1 MKFIIFIR
9 SCKVYIYKILMTIY
23 ALSSGPGISGIAVI
37 RISGPETSKAI
48 ELLTGKN
55 VPKPRVATLRK
66 INKIN
71 TSELIDEGIILWFP
85 GPESYTGEDM
95 AEIQVHGSK
104 AVIDALHTSISNIEN
119 CRLAEPGEF
128 TKLAFQNGKIN
139 LLKAESIADLIS
151 SETEIQRQQAIK
163 IMNGKSA
170 DQFNFLREKLLK
182 ILSHVE
188 AKIDFPDEDLPNDI
202 LEEIKKSSDDV
213 LKNIEKILNDQ
224 KVGER
229 IREGFKIAILG
240 PTNAGKSSLLNHL
253 SNRDVA
259 IVSEIAGTTRDVIET
274 HLNIDGYPVIVSD
287 TAGIRESKNEIEK
300 KGIKLSLNRAEEADL
315 KLVVVDAKNLDF
327 TDVLK
332 GLLDQN
338 AILVINKSD
347 LLKGDIDPEIKKLN
361 HVLISIKENLNIDEL
376 ILKIKNNLKNKFIT
390 SDDILITRERHRQHL
405 EQCLEHLKN
414 FNKKNEVEDFDKAAE
429 DLRLAT
435 RHLGMIVGK
444 VDVEEILGSIFN
456 DFCIGK

>member
-1 MKFIIFIR
+1 
-9 SCKVYIYKILMTIY
+9 MTIY
-23 ALSSGPGISGIAVI
+23 ALSTGPGISGIAIVRVSGEDTKKVI
-37 RISGPETSKAI
+37 K
-48 ELLTGKN
+48 LLTN
-55 VPKPRVATLRK
+55 VELPRPRVATLRK

-104 AVIDALHTSISNIEN
+104 AVVDALHSSISQIEN

-188 AKIDFPDEDLPNDI
+188 AKIDFPEEDLANNI
-202 LEEIKKSSDDV
+202 LDEIKNSSDEV
-213 LKNIEKILNDQ
+213 IIKIKKILNDQ

-240 PTNAGKSSLLNHL
+240 PTNAGKSSLMNHL

-274 HLNIDGYPVIVSD
+274 HLNIDGYPVIISD
-287 TAGIRESKNEIEK
+287 TAGIRDSKDEIEK

-315 KLVVVDAKNLDF
+315 KLVVVDAKNIDF

-332 GLLDQN
+332 GLLNEN
-338 AILVINKSD
+338 AILIINKSD
-347 LLKGDIDPEIKKLN
+347 LLKKDIDSEIKKIN
-361 HVLISIKENLNIDEL
+361 HVLISIKENENIDEL

-405 EQCLEHLKN
+405 QQCLEHLNN
-414 FNKKNEVEDFDKAAE
+414 FNQKKDIEDFDKAAE

-444 VDVEEILGSIFN
+444 IDVEEILGSIFD

>member
-1 MKFIIFIR
+1 
-9 SCKVYIYKILMTIY
+9 MTIY

-37 RISGPETSKAI
+37 RISGQETSRVI
-48 ELLTGKN
+48 ELLTGKTL
-55 VPKPRVATLRK
+55 PKPRVATLRK

-104 AVIDALHTSISNIEN
+104 AVIDALHTSISDIEN

-202 LEEIKKSSDDV
+202 LKEIKKSSDDV

-405 EQCLEHLKN
+405 EQCLDHLKN

>member
-1 MKFIIFIR
+1 
-9 SCKVYIYKILMTIY
+9 MTIY
-23 ALSSGPGISGIAVI
+23 ALSTGPGISGIAIVRVSGEDTKKVI
-37 RISGPETSKAI
+37 K
-48 ELLTGKN
+48 LLTN
-55 VPKPRVATLRK
+55 AELPKPRVATLRK

-95 AEIQVHGSK
+95 AEFHIHGSK
-104 AVIDALHTSISNIEN
+104 AVIDALHHSISKIEN
-119 CRLAEPGEF
+119 CRLAEAGEF

-151 SETEIQRQQAIK
+151 AETEIQRQQAIK

-170 DQFNFLREKLLK
+170 DKFNKLREKLLK

-188 AKIDFPDEDLPNDI
+188 AKIDFPDEDLPEDI
-202 LEEIKKSSDDV
+202 
-213 LKNIEKILNDQ
+213 LKNIKKISNEVILNIKKILDDQ

-229 IREGFKIAILG
+229 IREGFKIAIIG

-274 HLNIDGYPVIVSD
+274 HLNIDGYPVVVSD
-287 TAGIRESKNEIEK
+287 TAGIRDSKNEIEK
-300 KGIKLSLNRAEEADL
+300 KGIKLALDKAENADL
-315 KLVVVDAKNLDF
+315 KLIVIDAKSIDF
-327 TDVLK
+327 KGVLK
-332 GLLDQN
+332 ELMDEN
-338 AILVINKSD
+338 AILVVNKSD
-347 LLKGDIDPEIKKLN
+347 LLKEDLNSEIKN
-361 HVLISIKENLNIDEL
+361 YEHVLISVKNNLNLEDL
-376 ILKIKNNLKNKFIT
+376 ILKIKNKLKNKFIT
-390 SDDILITRERHRQHL
+390 SEDILITRARHRQHL
-405 EQCLEHLKN
+405 EQSLNYLKN
-414 FNKKNEVEDFDKAAE
+414 FEEKNEAEDFDKAAE

>member
-1 MKFIIFIR
+1 
-9 SCKVYIYKILMTIY
+9 MTIY
-23 ALSSGPGISGIAVI
+23 ALSTGPGISGIAIVRVSGEDTKKVI
-37 RISGPETSKAI
+37 KLLTNI
-48 ELLTGKN
+48 EL
-55 VPKPRVATLRK
+55 PKPRVATLRK

-95 AEIQVHGSK
+95 AEFHIHGSK
-104 AVIDALHTSISNIEN
+104 AVIDALHHSISKIAN
-119 CRLAEPGEF
+119 CRLADPGEF

-151 SETEIQRQQAIK
+151 AETEIQRQQAVK

-170 DQFNFLREKLLK
+170 NKFDNLREKLLK

-188 AKIDFPDEDLPNDI
+188 AKIDFPDEDLPEDI
-202 LEEIKKSSDDV
+202 
-213 LKNIEKILNDQ
+213 LKNIKKISNEVILNIKKILDDQ

-229 IREGFKIAILG
+229 IREGFKIAIIG

-274 HLNIDGYPVIVSD
+274 HLNIDGYPVVVSD
-287 TAGIRESKNEIEK
+287 TAGIRDSKNEIEK
-300 KGIKLSLNRAEEADL
+300 KGIKLALDKAENADL
-315 KLVVVDAKNLDF
+315 KLIVIDAKSIDF
-327 TDVLK
+327 KGVLK
-332 GLLDQN
+332 ELMDEN
-338 AILVINKSD
+338 AILVVNKSD
-347 LLKGDIDPEIKKLN
+347 LLKEDLNSEIKN
-361 HVLISIKENLNIDEL
+361 YEHVLISVKNNLNLEDL
-376 ILKIKNNLKNKFIT
+376 ILKIKNKLKNKFIT
-390 SDDILITRERHRQHL
+390 SEDILITRERHRQHL
-405 EQCLEHLKN
+405 EQSLNYLKN
-414 FNKKNEVEDFDKAAE
+414 FEEKNEAEDFDKAAE

>member
-1 MKFIIFIR
+1 
-9 SCKVYIYKILMTIY
+9 MTIY
-23 ALSSGPGISGIAVI
+23 ALSSGPGISGVAVI
-37 RISGPETSKAI
+37 RLSGQDTSKVI
-48 ELLTGKN
+48 QLLTGKEP
-55 VPKPRVATLRK
+55 PKPRVATLRK

-71 TSELIDEGIILWFP
+71 TSELIDEGLILWFP

-104 AVIDALHTSISNIEN
+104 AVVDALHSSLSDIEN

-163 IMNGKSA
+163 IMNGKSS

-188 AKIDFPDEDLPNDI
+188 AKIDFPEEDLPNNI
-202 LEEIKKSSDDV
+202 LDEIKNNSDEV
-213 LKNIEKILNDQ
+213 INKIKEILNDQ
-224 KVGER
+224 KVGEI

-240 PTNAGKSSLLNHL
+240 PTNAGKSSLMNHL

-274 HLNIDGYPVIVSD
+274 HLNIDGYPVIISD
-287 TAGIRESKNEIEK
+287 TAGIRDSKDEIEK

-315 KLVVVDAKNLDF
+315 KLVVVDAKSLDF

-332 GLLDQN
+332 GLLDEN

-347 LLKGDIDPEIKKLN
+347 LLEKDIDPEIKKTN
-361 HVLISIKENLNIDEL
+361 HVLISIKENKNIEEL
-376 ILKIKNNLKNKFIT
+376 ILKIKNNLKNKFLT

-405 EQCLEHLKN
+405 QQCLDHLNN
-414 FNKKNEVEDFDKAAE
+414 FNQKKEIEDFDKAAE

>member
-1 MKFIIFIR
+1 
-9 SCKVYIYKILMTIY
+9 MTIY
-23 ALSSGPGISGIAVI
+23 SLSSGPGISGIAII
-37 RISGPETSKAI
+37 RVSGPETSKVL
-48 ELLTGKN
+48 ELLTNKSL
-55 VPKPRVATLRK
+55 PKSRVATLRK

-71 TSELIDEGIILWFP
+71 TSELIDEGILLWFP

-104 AVIDALHTSISNIEN
+104 AVIDAIHSSISTVEN

-151 SETEIQRQQAIK
+151 AETEIQRKQAIK

-182 ILSHVE
+182 ILSYVE

-202 LEEIKKSSDDV
+202 LKEIKKSSDEV
-213 LKNIEKILNDQ
+213 LINIKKILDDQ

-287 TAGIRESKNEIEK
+287 TAGIRDSKNEIEK
-300 KGIKLSLNRAEEADL
+300 KGIKLSLNRADEADL
-315 KLVVVDAKNLDF
+315 KLVVVDVKNIEF

-338 AILVINKSD
+338 SILVINKSD
-347 LLKGDIDPEIKKLN
+347 LLKGDIDPEIEKFN

-376 ILKIKNNLKNKFIT
+376 ISKIKNNLKNKFIT

-405 EQCLEHLKN
+405 EQCLEHLNN
-414 FNKKNEVEDFDKAAE
+414 FNKKNEVEDLDKAAE

>member
-1 MKFIIFIR
+1 
-9 SCKVYIYKILMTIY
+9 MTIY

-37 RISGPETSKAI
+37 RISGQETSKAI
-48 ELLTGKN
+48 KLLTGKS

-66 INKIN
+66 IYILN

-213 LKNIEKILNDQ
+213 LKNIEKILNDH

-287 TAGIRESKNEIEK
+287 TAGIRESKNEIER

-315 KLVVVDAKNLDF
+315 KLVVVDAKNPDF

-332 GLLDQN
+332 GLLDEN

-347 LLKGDIDPEIKKLN
+347 LLEGDIEPEIKKLN
-361 HVLISIKENLNIDEL
+361 HVLISVKQNLNIDEL
-376 ILKIKNNLKNKFIT
+376 ILKIKDNLKNKFIS

-405 EQCLEHLKN
+405 EQCLEQLKN
-414 FNKKNEVEDFDKAAE
+414 FNKKKQVEDFDKAAE

>member
-1 MKFIIFIR
+1 
-9 SCKVYIYKILMTIY
+9 MTIY
-23 ALSSGPGISGIAVI
+23 ALSTGPGISGVAII
-37 RISGPETSKAI
+37 RISGEQSSKII
-48 ELLTGKN
+48 ENLTGKK
-55 VPKPRVATLRK
+55 VPQPRVATLRK

-95 AEIQVHGSK
+95 VEIQIHGSK
-104 AVIDALHTSISNIEN
+104 AVIDALHSSISQIEN

-151 SETEIQRQQAIK
+151 SETEIQRKQAIK

-170 DQFNFLREKLLK
+170 DQFNLLREKLLK
-182 ILSHVE
+182 NLSHVE
-188 AKIDFPDEDLPNDI
+188 AKIDFPDEDLPTNISD
-202 LEEIKKSSDDV
+202 EIKNSSNEV
-213 LKNIEKILNDQ
+213 IKKIEKILNDQ

-287 TAGIRESKNEIEK
+287 TAGIRDSKNDIEK

-315 KLVVVDAKNLDF
+315 KLVVVDAKKLDF

-338 AILVINKSD
+338 AILVVNKSD
-347 LLKGDIDPEIKKLN
+347 LLEKEIDSEIKKIN
-361 HVLISIKENLNIDEL
+361 HVLISIKENKNIDQL
-376 ILKIKNNLKNKFIT
+376 ILKIKNNLKSKFIS

-405 EQCLEHLKN
+405 EQCLDHLKN
-414 FNKKNEVEDFDKAAE
+414 FNKKNEDEDFDKAAE

>member
-1 MKFIIFIR
+1 
-9 SCKVYIYKILMTIY
+9 MTIY
-23 ALSSGPGISGIAVI
+23 ALSSGPGLSGIAVI
-37 RISGPETSKAI
+37 RISGQDTSKAI
-48 ELLTGKN
+48 ELMTGKR

-71 TSELIDEGIILWFP
+71 TSELIDEGLILWFP

-104 AVIDALHTSISNIEN
+104 AVVDALHANISKIEN

-128 TKLAFQNGKIN
+128 TRLAFQNGKIN
-139 LLKAESIADLIS
+139 LLKAESVADLIS

-163 IMNGKSA
+163 IMNGRSA
-170 DQFNFLREKLLK
+170 DKFIYLREKLLK

-188 AKIDFPDEDLPNDI
+188 AKIDFPDEDLPNNI
-202 LEEIKKSSDDV
+202 LNEIKKSSDEV
-213 LKNIEKILNDQ
+213 LKNIENILDDQ

-274 HLNIDGYPVIVSD
+274 HLNIEGYPVIVSD

-315 KLVVVDAKNLDF
+315 KLVVVDAKKLDF
-327 TDVLK
+327 TDVLRK
-332 GLLDQN
+332 LLDEN

-347 LLKGDIDPEIKKLN
+347 LLKKDLDPEIKKIN
-361 HVLISIKENLNIDEL
+361 HVLISIKDNLNIDDL
-376 ILKIKNNLKNKFIT
+376 ILKIKNNLKSKFIT
-390 SDDILITRERHRQHL
+390 NDDILITRERHRQHL
-405 EQCLEHLKN
+405 QQCLDHLKN
-414 FNKKNEVEDFDKAAE
+414 FNKKNEIEDFDKAAE

>member
-1 MKFIIFIR
+1 
-9 SCKVYIYKILMTIY
+9 MTIY
-23 ALSSGPGISGIAVI
+23 ALSSGPGVSGIAVI
-37 RISGPETSKAI
+37 RISGQETSKVI
-48 ELLTGKN
+48 KLLTGKN

-71 TSELIDEGIILWFP
+71 TSELIDEGIVLWFP

-104 AVIDALHTSISNIEN
+104 AVIDALHSSISNIEN

-128 TKLAFQNGKIN
+128 TKIAFQNEKIN

-163 IMNGKSA
+163 LMNGKSA
-170 DQFNFLREKLLK
+170 DQFNLLREKLLK

-287 TAGIRESKNEIEK
+287 TAGIRESKNEIER

-315 KLVVVDAKNLDF
+315 KLVVVDAKNTDF

-332 GLLDQN
+332 ALLDEN

-347 LLKGDIDPEIKKLN
+347 LLEGDIDSEIKKLN
-361 HVLISIKENLNIDEL
+361 HVLISIKQNSNIDEL
-376 ILKIKNNLKNKFIT
+376 ILKIKNNLKNKFIL
-390 SDDILITRERHRQHL
+390 SDNILITRERHRQHL
-405 EQCLEHLKN
+405 EQCLEQLKN
-414 FNKKNEVEDFDKAAE
+414 FNKKKEVEDFDKAAE

>member
-1 MKFIIFIR
+1 
-9 SCKVYIYKILMTIY
+9 MTIY
-23 ALSSGPGISGIAVI
+23 ALSTGPGISGVAII
-37 RISGPETSKAI
+37 RISGEQSSKIIET
-48 ELLTGKN
+48 LTGKK
-55 VPKPRVATLRK
+55 VPQPRVATLRK

-71 TSELIDEGIILWFP
+71 SSELIDEGIILWFP

-104 AVIDALHTSISNIEN
+104 AVIDALHSSISKIEN

-151 SETEIQRQQAIK
+151 SETEIQRKQAIK
-163 IMNGKSA
+163 IMDGKSA

-182 ILSHVE
+182 ILSNVE
-188 AKIDFPDEDLPNDI
+188 AKIDFPDEDLPTNI
-202 LEEIKKSSDDV
+202 LNEIKNSSNEV
-213 LKNIEKILNDQ
+213 IKKIEKILNDQ
-224 KVGER
+224 NVGER

-315 KLVVVDAKNLDF
+315 KLVVVDAKKLDF

-338 AILVINKSD
+338 AILVVNKSD
-347 LLKGDIDPEIKKLN
+347 LLKKEIDPEIKKLN
-361 HVLISIKENLNIDEL
+361 HVLISIKENKNIDQL
-376 ILKIKNNLKNKFIT
+376 IAKIKNNLKNKFIT
-390 SDDILITRERHRQHL
+390 TDDILITRERHRQHL
-405 EQCLEHLKN
+405 EKCLDHLIN
-414 FNKKNEVEDFDKAAE
+414 FNKKNEDEDFDKAAE

>member
-1 MKFIIFIR
+1 
-9 SCKVYIYKILMTIY
+9 MTIY
-23 ALSSGPGISGIAVI
+23 ALSTGPGISGIAVI
-37 RISGPETSKAI
+37 RVSGQNTKKVI
-48 ELLTGKN
+48 KLLTGKN
-55 VPKPRVATLRK
+55 IPEPRVATLRK

-104 AVIDALHTSISNIEN
+104 AVIDAIHSSISNIEN

-139 LLKAESIADLIS
+139 LLKAESVADLIS
-151 SETEIQRQQAIK
+151 AETEIQRQQAIK

-170 DQFNFLREKLLK
+170 DKFNFLREKLLK

-188 AKIDFPDEDLPNDI
+188 AKIDFPDEDLPKNI
-202 LEEIKKSSDDV
+202 LNEIKKSSDEV
-213 LKNIEKILNDQ
+213 LTNIEKILDDE

-332 GLLDQN
+332 GLLDKN

-347 LLKGDIDPEIKKLN
+347 LLDGDIDSEIKKLN
-361 HVLISIKENLNIDEL
+361 HVLISIKDNLNIDEL

-405 EQCLEHLKN
+405 KQCLEHLKN

>member
-1 MKFIIFIR
+1 ML
-9 SCKVYIYKILMTIY
+9 Y
-23 ALSSGPGISGIAVI
+23 
-37 RISGPETSKAI
+37 
-48 ELLTGKN
+48 
-55 VPKPRVATLRK
+55 RVAH
-66 INKIN
+66 KIN
-71 TSELIDEGIILWFP
+71 TSELIDEGLILWFP

-104 AVIDALHTSISNIEN
+104 AVVDALHSSLSDIEN

-163 IMNGKSA
+163 IMNGKSS

-188 AKIDFPDEDLPNDI
+188 AKIDFPEEDLPNNI
-202 LEEIKKSSDDV
+202 LDEIKNSSDEV
-213 LKNIEKILNDQ
+213 INKIKKILNDQ

-240 PTNAGKSSLLNHL
+240 PTNAGKSSLMNHL

-274 HLNIDGYPVIVSD
+274 HLNIDGYPVIISD
-287 TAGIRESKNEIEK
+287 TAGIRDSKDEIEK

-315 KLVVVDAKNLDF
+315 KLVVVDAKSLDF

-332 GLLDQN
+332 GLLDEN

-347 LLKGDIDPEIKKLN
+347 LLEKDIDPEIKKTN
-361 HVLISIKENLNIDEL
+361 HVLISIKENKNIEEL
-376 ILKIKNNLKNKFIT
+376 ILKIKNNLKNKFLT

-405 EQCLEHLKN
+405 QQCLDHLNN
-414 FNKKNEVEDFDKAAE
+414 FNQKKEIEDFDKAAE